1 MGRMSR
7 VKEVSRTTDPR
18 NLQAFVDAASCHM
31 TGTLTETSGAAGD
44 IGIQITGAATTH
56 YVVVPIGV
64 GMLVTAD
71 TADTARGEV
80 TRGPRINS
88 LVPVYRLITAN
99 ETSITP
105 SLETTTFADGGT
117 LTTTDRPITGTL
129 GNANHATN
137 FNADTLTVTTP
148 FVITSGMRCTL
159 SIVLVNPGT
168 ALFEF
173 HGCYVNYDLLL

>member
-31 TGTLTETSGAAGD
+31 TGTLTETYGAAGD

-99 ETSITP
+99 ET
-105 SLETTTFADGGT
+105 
-117 LTTTDRPITGTL
+117 
-129 GNANHATN
+129 
-137 FNADTLTVTTP
+137 
-148 FVITSGMRCTL
+148 
-159 SIVLVNPGT
+159 
-168 ALFEF
+168 
-173 HGCYVNYDLLL
+173 